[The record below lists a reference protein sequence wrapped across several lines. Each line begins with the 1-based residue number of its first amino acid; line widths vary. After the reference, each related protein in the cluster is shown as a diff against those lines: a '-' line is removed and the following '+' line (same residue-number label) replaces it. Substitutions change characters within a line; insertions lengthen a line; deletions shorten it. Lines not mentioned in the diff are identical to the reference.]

1 MRAWQPREIEWHS
14 QGHASQETIQGT
26 QGFWT
31 EIRHYWSSRDNVHSF
46 GVRRLGG
53 NKEKSKSVD
62 SDHLGPGDILI
73 IQRYLF
79 QWDWAQVLPASC
91 LPVWH
96 LELITSRSWQS
107 GSLWENQGAS
117 SFIHSFNRYLLNTC
131 WEFCEV
137 VLSVIFPCVLQTLHV
152 LTHCLI
158 LTTKNFKG
166 RRIEI
171 IIIFIFYGIQI
182 LSSIN
187 SKKTMKTWLFDP
199 HSSHETPSL

>member
-117 SFIHSFNRYLLNTC
+117 SFIHSFNRYLLSRYYVPGTSLGHREINGKQKQHSFVDFTVNTYR
-131 WEFCEV
+131 
-137 VLSVIFPCVLQTLHV
+137 LA
-152 LTHCLI
+152 
-158 LTTKNFKG
+158 
-166 RRIEI
+166 
-171 IIIFIFYGIQI
+171 
-182 LSSIN
+182 
-187 SKKTMKTWLFDP
+187 LF
-199 HSSHETPSL
+199 